1 MIPII
6 QELNKLKY
14 IPLLFCATTSLLLFS
29 SCSTE
34 HYKQDADREVY
45 QILDK
50 KWKSDFG
57 PKPNYSISNS
67 PDGPNDINEDRI
79 LPDDGVLSLAKA
91 VELATARSRTY
102 QSQKESLYLSALDL
116 TLQRHNFN
124 PRFFGLVSGGYSVS
138 DQEEYIYQ
146 DREFGFNQLLA
157 DGTQISTSIAL
168 DWLQFLTGD
177 PRSTLVTV
185 LSASVTK
192 PLLRGSNR
200 KIVQEQ
206 LTQAERNVLY
216 DMRSFNRFRKEF
228 VVSIVNDY
236 YRVLQLLDGVENALY
251 NYENLKIYQDQAQ
264 MMADTGRRPHFEADQ
279 ARQRTLEAED
289 SYIQALEQYKLQL
302 DLFKLTLAIPTD
314 AYIKLD
320 PNELFALEQS
330 GMTDLDF
337 EVGQAV
343 ASALDFRLDLSN
355 FRDQVQDAQRK
366 VDVAADNLAAEL
378 NLIGSARVESKE
390 KTNFT
395 NLQFHRGDY
404 GLGFEADLPLDRK
417 AERNVQYRPDEQNP
431 QEAGCNDTAG
441 PRPGG
446 QRGELPPDQH
456 MDEGGKG
463 ARVD

>member
-1 MIPII
+1 
-6 QELNKLKY
+6 
-14 IPLLFCATTSLLLFS
+14 
-29 SCSTE
+29 
-34 HYKQDADREVY
+34 
-45 QILDK
+45 
-50 KWKSDFG
+50 
-57 PKPNYSISNS
+57 
-67 PDGPNDINEDRI
+67 
-79 LPDDGVLSLAKA
+79 
-91 VELATARSRTY
+91 
-102 QSQKESLYLSALDL
+102 
-116 TLQRHNFN
+116 
-124 PRFFGLVSGGYSVS
+124 
-138 DQEEYIYQ
+138 
-146 DREFGFNQLLA
+146 
-157 DGTQISTSIAL
+157 
-168 DWLQFLTGD
+168 
-177 PRSTLVTV
+177 
-185 LSASVTK
+185 
-192 PLLRGSNR
+192 
-200 KIVQEQ
+200 
-206 LTQAERNVLY
+206 
-216 DMRSFNRFRKEF
+216 
-228 VVSIVNDY
+228 
-236 YRVLQLLDGVENALY
+236 
-251 NYENLKIYQDQAQ
+251 

-417 AERNVQYRPDEQNP
+417 AERNAYREALINVQRRQRDYQEETDRIKIQVRQAYRKLKEASVRYQIQLQSLKLAQTRVESTTMLLQEGRATTRDLLESRDSLLSAQNAKTKELVNHTISKLNFYRDMGILRVRPDGLWEEP
-431 QEAGCNDTAG
+431 DAGSVEYND
-441 PRPGG
+441 
-446 QRGELPPDQH
+446 
-456 MDEGGKG
+456 
-463 ARVD
+463 